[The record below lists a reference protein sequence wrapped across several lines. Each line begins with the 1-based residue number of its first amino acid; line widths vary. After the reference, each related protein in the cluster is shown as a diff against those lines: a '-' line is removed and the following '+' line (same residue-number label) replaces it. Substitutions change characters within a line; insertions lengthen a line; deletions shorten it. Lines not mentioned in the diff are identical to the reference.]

1 MHALIVRK
9 LPAGELLAVLMV
21 AQVLGVVDLD
31 TSWIALPVL
40 VGGGRP
46 CPPARV
52 TRPLRSAVGSTLR

>member
-31 TSWIALPVL
+31 
-40 VGGGRP
+40 
-46 CPPARV
+46 PPARV